1 MSCLEIFQIILAVV
15 GLIAAIVIGVIQIRL
30 ANKASNFES
39 RQNSRDEKRRNAE
52 NYAIVTRFVQKY
64 NCDGCESDI
73 SLLPLCAVAYAYDPT
88 YPYRREI
95 YREFCSFSEEIQ
107 NLILDRFG
115 LKFHSIH
122 IDDFYKMSVDKL
134 ISVIE
139 KFYPDDKNIFYDNG
153 KYFEQAL
160 THHGNK
166 VVPNL
171 TCTLDSDEIDRR
183 NHPLSEHVSFEP
195 CMPYDTHIQN
205 LLAWHKNEKP
215 ISKLFYENTNMGRP
229 DVGDGIIISYLCCH
243 VAMCAIWYNI
253 ESFDGSNIGSVCDFS
268 GELYMEDLFLES
280 LCEIFVN
287 FDKMNEEALNH
298 EN

>member
-1 MSCLEIFQIILAVV
+1 
-15 GLIAAIVIGVIQIRL
+15 
-30 ANKASNFES
+30 
-39 RQNSRDEKRRNAE
+39 
-52 NYAIVTRFVQKY
+52 
-64 NCDGCESDI
+64 
-73 SLLPLCAVAYAYDPT
+73 
-88 YPYRREI
+88 
-95 YREFCSFSEEIQ
+95 
-107 NLILDRFG
+107 
-115 LKFHSIH
+115 
-122 IDDFYKMSVDKL
+122 MSVDKL

-160 THHGNK
+160 TYYGNK

-171 TCTLDSDEIDRR
+171 TCALDSDEIDRR

-205 LLAWHKNEKP
+205 LLARHKNEKP
-215 ISKLFYENTNMGRP
+215 ISKLFYENTNMGCP
-229 DVGDGIIISYLCCH
+229 EVGDGIIISYLCCH

-253 ESFDGSNIGSVCDFS
+253 ESFDGSNIGSVDDFS

-280 LCEIFVN
+280 LYEIFTN
-287 FDKMNEEALNH
+287 FDKINEEALDNH